1 MFCILWMDTNGVLLK
16 SMKQNF
22 LYRRWKC
29 WLIFSAKTKSTPIRI
44 LARFKITC
52 LGDMPRPPYKR
63 KSTRCCKNLTREYK
77 KESFSGLIQFD
88 VHSCEIPQLI
98 RYKDKRVQWKLY
110 YFGSSTVDPFS
121 EHRFVIVG
129 KLVGL
134 ELEIRLLSHPQEAIF
149 AVNEPTDIKMSNLI
163 RTTNVK
169 QQKVLH
175 LWQL

>member
-1 MFCILWMDTNGVLLK
+1 MECYLNQWSRISCTEDGNSDWFFPPKRNLLQFGYLHA
-16 SMKQNF
+16 S
-22 LYRRWKC
+22 
-29 WLIFSAKTKSTPIRI
+29 
-44 LARFKITC
+44 KITC

-149 AVNEPTDIKMSNLI
+149 AVNEPTNIKMSNLI
-163 RTTNVK
+163 RTRNVK

>member
-1 MFCILWMDTNGVLLK
+1 
-16 SMKQNF
+16 MKQNF

-44 LARFKITC
+44 LPASKITC

-88 VHSCEIPQLI
+88 VHSCKIPQLI